1 MSHQKITS
9 PSFIGRYKMKDTSI
23 CDDIIDFHKKDF
35 FKLKNRGVVGTSH
48 GFDVNAVDEK
58 VKKSTDI
65 CIRPDEP
72 FLSDTFPAYR
82 RYLSELSDALDQYK
96 KEYIHADRVSEY
108 TICEPVNI
116 QHYKPGE
123 GFLKW
128 HKERCEAGCD
138 RHLVFMTYLN
148 DVPDGGTEFYYQNTI
163 TKAVKGDTLIWP
175 SDWTHTHKSQVSN
188 TQEKYIITGWYSY
201 VR

>member
-1 MSHQKITS
+1 MSQQKIVS
-9 PSFIGRYKMKDTSI
+9 PSFIGHYKLKDLSI
-23 CDDIIDFHKKDF
+23 CDDLIDFHKKDPLQ
-35 FKLKNRGVVGTSH
+35 LKSRGAVGTETV
-48 GFDVNAVDEK
+48 GINAIDEE

-65 CIRPDEP
+65 SLSTNEP
-72 FLSDTFPAYR
+72 FISEVCPSFLK
-82 RYLSELSDALDQYK
+82 YLDELQDALNGYK
-96 KEYIHADRVSEY
+96 KEYIYADKVARY
-108 TICEPVNI
+108 DICELINI

-123 GFLKW
+123 GFLTW
-128 HKERCEAGCD
+128 HKERNDAGCD

-175 SDWTHTHKSQVSN
+175 SDWTHTHKSQVSF

-201 VR
+201 IK